1 MKTDLQ
7 NRNDVAKLVHS
18 FYDKIRINEEIGPF
32 FNETI
37 HDWDAHLEKLTD
49 FWESNL
55 FGVRNYYGNP
65 PQVHVEVDQ
74 KFHHTVN
81 PDIFGLWLN
90 LWFETLEE
98 LFEGENVET
107 LKFRARKMGTVFMM
121 AIYEN
126 RRQNP
131 YDSTAQTKV

>member
-1 MKTDLQ
+1 MKTDIK
-7 NRNDVAKLVHS
+7 NRNDLSKLVHS
-18 FYDKIRINEEIGPF
+18 FYDKIRVNDEIGPF

-37 HDWDAHLEKLTD
+37 RDWDEHLEKLTD

-55 FGVRNYYGNP
+55 FAVRKYYGNP
-65 PQVHVEVDQ
+65 PQAHVEVDQ

-98 LFEGENVET
+98 LFEGEHVET

-126 RRQNP
+126 RKQNP
-131 YDSTAQTKV
+131 YDSTAQTNV

>member
-7 NRNDVAKLVHS
+7 NRDDVAKLVHS

-55 FGVRNYYGNP
+55 FAVRNYYGNP

-74 KFHHTVN
+74 KFHHAVN

-98 LFEGENVET
+98 LFEGDNVET

-126 RRQNP
+126 RKQNP